1 MRPAI
6 TAAVAAS
13 ALAAALAAALAV
25 TAAPAAAA
33 GKPTQFWNLTG
44 NTIDTLRM
52 SPAGKN
58 SFGPNQCANDKDG
71 TVDPDE
77 RLKLTGVATGAYD
90 VRFTDKKHRT
100 CEARNVAVKEGE
112 VFSLSEKEITCGK

>member
-1 MRPAI
+1 MRLTVI
-6 TAAVAAS
+6 AA
-13 ALAAALAAALAV
+13 AAALAL
-25 TAAPAAAA
+25 AAPALVVPGAPASAA

-44 NTIDTLRM
+44 NTIDTLKM
-52 SPAGKN
+52 SQAGKN

-77 RLKLTGVATGAYD
+77 RLKITGVTTGAWD
-90 VRFTDKKHRT
+90 VRFTDRKHRS
-100 CEARNVAVKEGE
+100 CEARNVAVREGE